1 MSRKP
6 VLCVIAALS
15 LAGPV
20 LAAPALAA
28 PTAAQPVDT
37 SRLLGRWYEI
47 LRTPN
52 KMQSNCYAAYQEWA
66 RKGDEY
72 TIGQVCHRDGPT
84 GREAKVDVTAKSISA
99 DNTMFEAGFFGG
111 MLHAKYQITDHAPD
125 YSWMI
130 ATTAGG
136 HFPKL
141 LARTPS
147 LPAAEQDALKQRMA
161 KLGFDVSKLEP
172 SGG

>member
-6 VLCVIAALS
+6 VLL
-15 LAGPV
+15 
-20 LAAPALAA
+20 ALAA
-28 PTAAQPVDT
+28 LAFAVPAFAAPTPAQPVDT
-37 SRLLGRWYEI
+37 NKLMGRWYEI

-52 KMQSNCYAAYQEWA
+52 KMQANCFAAYQEWT
-66 RKGDEY
+66 RKGDQY
-72 TIGQVCHRDGPT
+72 AIGQVCHRDGPS

-99 DNTMFEAGFFGG
+99 DNTLFEAGFFGG
-111 MLHAKYQITDHAPD
+111 LIHAKYQITDHAAD

-130 ATTAGG
+130 ATTAEG

-147 LPAAEQDALKQRMA
+147 LPAAEQDRLKSRMA
-161 KLGFDVSKLEP
+161 QLGFDVSKLEP